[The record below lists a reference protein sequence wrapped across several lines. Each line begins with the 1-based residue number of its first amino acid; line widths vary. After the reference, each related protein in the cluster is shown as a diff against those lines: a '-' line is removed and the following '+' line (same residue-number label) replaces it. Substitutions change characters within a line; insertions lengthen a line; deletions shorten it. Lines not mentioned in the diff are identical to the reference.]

1 MDMTELKAQARTRVG
16 KGAARELRR
25 EGLIPAVIY
34 GDKKAPEAIAI
45 SYNDARNRI
54 YAGGFLSHVI
64 TLDVAGT
71 KHRVIPKDYQLDTVK
86 DFPLHIDFL
95 RVSATSRLNVQVTV
109 HFVNEELSPGLKR
122 GGTINV
128 VHHTVELSCPPD
140 SIPESITADLTG
152 LDIGDAIHVSS
163 IVLPPGVEL
172 HTHEADMTVATIVAP
187 SALRSEEETAPAAA
201 PAAAP
206 DAPKA

>member
-1 MDMTELKAQARTRVG
+1 M
-16 KGAARELRR
+16 
-25 EGLIPAVIY
+25 
-34 GDKKAPEAIAI
+34 
-45 SYNDARNRI
+45 
-54 YAGGFLSHVI
+54 
-64 TLDVAGT
+64 
-71 KHRVIPKDYQLDTVK
+71 IPKDYQLDTVK

-109 HFVNEELSPGLKR
+109 HFINEEQSPGLKR

-128 VHHTVELSCPPD
+128 VHYTVELSCPPD

-163 IVLPPGVEL
+163 IILPPGVEL
-172 HTHEADMTVATIVAP
+172 HTHEADMTIATIVAP

-206 DAPKA
+206 EAPKA